1 MAMSEETFRDLVA
14 EALDSLPVDIT
25 VLMDNVEIVVEDE
38 PPADSLARL
47 PRGDTLFG
55 EYRGFPLTAR
65 GVSYGGALP
74 DKISIFKGP
83 IERSSRTPNGIRE
96 QVRRTVIHEIG
107 HYFGMDEDR
116 LEELGW
122 G

>member
-1 MAMSEETFRDLVA
+1 MSREAFRDLVA
-14 EALDSLPVDIT
+14 EALDSLPADISR
-25 VLMDNVEIVVEDE
+25 LMDNVEVVVEDE
-38 PPADSLARL
+38 PSEESLAHL
-47 PRGDTLFG
+47 PPGDTLLG

-65 GVSYGGALP
+65 GVNYEGALP

-83 IERSSRTPNGIRE
+83 IERSSSTPNDVRE

-107 HYFGMDEDR
+107 HHFGLDESR

-122 G
+122 D